1 MMVPSVT
8 LTGLLGGLL
17 VLTTAST
24 NYAASDL
31 NTVQDRP
38 AATGQQI
45 SAGMIEIDG
54 AKNPEAIPEYL
65 AWTLGLSGLSI
76 IKRNNI
82 VTAIEELGLSPADAA
97 LAFAEG
103 ERQGKRDQEC
113 SSRTRPI
120 AESMRGQRGDKIE
133 AALRPEILKC
143 RWAVLDAKD
152 SLLSSMTPEGRVA
165 LTAWV
170 LAGRKDIKSL
180 VPKEDLEFFRQPK

>member
-1 MMVPSVT
+1 MVPSVT

-17 VLTTAST
+17 VLTTTST
-24 NYAASDL
+24 NHAASDL
-31 NTVQDRP
+31 NTVQDRTVQDRP

-113 SSRTRPI
+113 SSRYEADRGIDARSTRRQDRGGAPSGNTQVPVGGPRCQGQS
-120 AESMRGQRGDKIE
+120 AEFHDSRGPGGADGVGVGWSQRHQE
-133 AALRPEILKC
+133 PR
-143 RWAVLDAKD
+143 
-152 SLLSSMTPEGRVA
+152 S
-165 LTAWV
+165 
-170 LAGRKDIKSL
+170 
-180 VPKEDLEFFRQPK
+180 